1 MHRNLRTRLLTL
13 VFLGIACIALVNLL
27 TSGLSL
33 QRVRNRAITNS
44 GQALQQENEQYL
56 RQFVK
61 TQATVTTQVLE
72 SAQQIAQ
79 ILVDALSNPPTDRT
93 LPPPTGVFTTTD
105 GRRYIQAA
113 TTILIPPTAGAAAF
127 DEIQTS
133 ATLETLLPAVAQ
145 ISPAI
150 LRVSYISANGMLRT
164 VPAVVPVNVAADWM
178 LESDLAFQVGT
189 PTANPQ
195 KTLVWTDVH
204 RVFAGTEYVISAV
217 QPVYRAEQFAGVVVV
232 DLSIED
238 LTSFLEQLK
247 FGALGFPALMTDDG
261 VLIAATEIGQR
272 VLLGRLIVSR
282 EDRGQVR
289 LDQADPGI
297 EPLLV
302 SIRQGEHI
310 VATVTIKQRDYMMV
324 STRIEG
330 VGWNLVIAIPV
341 DEITATTLRTTEEI
355 SRISTQTQLLGLM
368 IALAMTL
375 IIGFALRQLL
385 RRQLL
390 NPLTTLMQATRA
402 IASGDLQPI
411 TMPFNDEIGQLASSF
426 NTMTSALNESR
437 AAILSQN
444 QDLERIVQERTADLQ
459 QSIQRTEYALATQQD
474 LLQTLNKVSSPIIP
488 VIEGVLALPLIGQ
501 LTAERTHFA
510 TQQLLE
516 RIARER
522 VHTVLLDLTGVPVI
536 DAPAAEALQKTVLAS
551 SLLGAHTVMVGI
563 RPEVAQTMVAM
574 GLDLHDIATAADLR
588 SAIRQIIQRGG
599 R

>member
-247 FGALGFPALMTDDG
+247 FGAL
-261 VLIAATEIGQR
+261 ESGQK
-272 VLLGRLIVSR
+272 S
-282 EDRGQVR
+282 
-289 LDQADPGI
+289 
-297 EPLLV
+297 
-302 SIRQGEHI
+302 
-310 VATVTIKQRDYMMV
+310 
-324 STRIEG
+324 
-330 VGWNLVIAIPV
+330 
-341 DEITATTLRTTEEI
+341 
-355 SRISTQTQLLGLM
+355 
-368 IALAMTL
+368 LAK
-375 IIGFALRQLL
+375 
-385 RRQLL
+385 
-390 NPLTTLMQATRA
+390 
-402 IASGDLQPI
+402 
-411 TMPFNDEIGQLASSF
+411 
-426 NTMTSALNESR
+426 
-437 AAILSQN
+437 
-444 QDLERIVQERTADLQ
+444 LE
-459 QSIQRTEYALATQQD
+459 
-474 LLQTLNKVSSPIIP
+474 
-488 VIEGVLALPLIGQ
+488 
-501 LTAERTHFA
+501 
-510 TQQLLE
+510 
-516 RIARER
+516 
-522 VHTVLLDLTGVPVI
+522 
-536 DAPAAEALQKTVLAS
+536 
-551 SLLGAHTVMVGI
+551 AH
-563 RPEVAQTMVAM
+563 
-574 GLDLHDIATAADLR
+574 IATM
-588 SAIRQIIQRGG
+588 
-599 R
+599 